1 MKVLITGKL
10 PAAAEERLRKH
21 GYEIDRHDEDVP
33 LSHEALRER
42 AKDADGMITLLADK
56 IDEALFEA
64 APRLKVVANYA
75 VGYNNID
82 VKAAKARGV
91 TIANTP
97 DVLTAAT
104 ADLAAALALA
114 CARRVVEGDR
124 FTRAGKFN
132 GWKPDLLLGAELE
145 GKVVGVAGAG
155 RIGSAF
161 ARRMAGFGMRVVYF
175 NRSRNERLER
185 ELGAE
190 RLELAELMRR
200 ADLVS
205 IHLPLSEE
213 TRGLVNAEM
222 IASLKP
228 TAIVVNTAR
237 GEVIDEKALIDALK
251 NRRIFAAGF
260 DVYDGE
266 PNLDPDLFELENA
279 VLLPHL
285 GSATKETRDVMAD
298 LAARNVVA
306 VLNGETPPTPV
317 EE

>member
-10 PAAAEERLRKH
+10 PAAAEERLRQS
-21 GYEIDRHDEDVP
+21 GYEIDRHDEDAP
-33 LSHEALRER
+33 LTPEALRER

-56 IDEALFEA
+56 IDEALLEA

-82 VKAAKARGV
+82 VKAATARGV
-91 TIANTP
+91 TITNTP

-114 CARRVVEGDR
+114 CARRVLEGDALM
-124 FTRAGKFN
+124 RAGKFT
-132 GWKPDLLLGAELE
+132 GWKPDMLLGAELE
-145 GKVVGVAGAG
+145 DKTVGVVGAG

-161 ARRMAGFGMRVVYF
+161 ARRMAGFGMRVAYF

-205 IHLPLSEE
+205 LHVPLSEE
-213 TRGLVNAEM
+213 TRGLVSAEM
-222 IASLKP
+222 IAALKP

-260 DVYDGE
+260 DVYENE
-266 PNLDPDLFELENA
+266 PNLNPDLFELTNV

-298 LAARNVVA
+298 LAARNVAA

>member
-10 PAAAEERLRKH
+10 PAAAEERLRQS
-21 GYEIDRHDEDVP
+21 GYEIDRHDEDAP
-33 LSHEALRER
+33 LTPEALRER

-82 VKAAKARGV
+82 VKAATARGV
-91 TIANTP
+91 TITNTP

-114 CARRVVEGDR
+114 CARRVLEGDAL
-124 FTRAGKFN
+124 TRAGKFT
-132 GWKPDLLLGAELE
+132 GWKPDMLLGADLE
-145 GKVVGVAGAG
+145 GKTVGVVGAG

-161 ARRMAGFGMRVVYF
+161 ARRMAGFGMRVAYF

-205 IHLPLSEE
+205 LHVPLSEE
-213 TRGLVNAEM
+213 TRGLVSAEM
-222 IASLKP
+222 IAALKP
-228 TAIVVNTAR
+228 SAIVVNTAR

-251 NRRIFAAGF
+251 RRRIFAAGF
-260 DVYDGE
+260 DVYENE
-266 PNLDPDLFELENA
+266 PNLNPDLFELTNV

-298 LAARNVVA
+298 LAARNVAA